1 MLYNDKAALI
11 DQYINS
17 YNAFNIEQMLTLFD
31 DSIVFENESNG
42 EVNVRAEGK
51 VEFENLAKESA
62 KLFSAR
68 NQTITDLYIDETQAK
83 ISIDYLGVLDVDLPN
98 GLKAG
103 DELSVK
109 GQSFFEFCNGKISY
123 IKDVS

>member
-1 MLYNDKAALI
+1 MLDNDKAALI

-17 YNAFNIEQMLTLFD
+17 YNAFNVEQMLALFD

-62 KLFSAR
+62 KLFSSR
-68 NQTITDLYIDETQAK
+68 NQTITDLHIDETQAK
-83 ISIDYLGVLDVDLPN
+83 ISIDYLGVLAVDLPN

-103 DELSVK
+103 DELSIK
-109 GQSFFEFCNGKISY
+109 GHSFFEFYNGKISY